1 MLVAIFLLMYLRKIS
16 SLIIYNSSIPTE
28 NGDALIG
35 MKYLKVYNQVLDTEI
50 GFSTCI
56 RFNFRKF
63 DSYLFYF
70 GQAKYSTLGF
80 EIQWTAFEDGL
91 MRIGTV
97 TYYNGNEKVFGYPW
111 FRNINEEKAL
121 LSVNK
126 WNHLCISFGQ
136 RYSNL
141 TIILV

>member
-1 MLVAIFLLMYLRKIS
+1 MYLRKIS

-28 NGDALIG
+28 NDDALIG

-136 RYSNL
+136 RYSNVTL
-141 TIILV
+141 ILV